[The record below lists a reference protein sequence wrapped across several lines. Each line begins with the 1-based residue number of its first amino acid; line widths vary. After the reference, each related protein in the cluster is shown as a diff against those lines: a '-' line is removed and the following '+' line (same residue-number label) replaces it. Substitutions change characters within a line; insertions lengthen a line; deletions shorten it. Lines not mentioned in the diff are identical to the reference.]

1 MKTQRNDLPTGR
13 TLETKEL
20 KEGELMELLDMSN
33 SHFLTESQLGINDQP
48 NFKKQPLTSC
58 FPIRKYE
65 STNSNE
71 PHELVDGFTCL
82 NLAKFLHSSRIEP

>member
-33 SHFLTESQLGINDQP
+33 SHFLTESQLGQKIP
-48 NFKKQPLTSC
+48 
-58 FPIRKYE
+58 R
-65 STNSNE
+65 
-71 PHELVDGFTCL
+71 
-82 NLAKFLHSSRIEP
+82 SRSQ